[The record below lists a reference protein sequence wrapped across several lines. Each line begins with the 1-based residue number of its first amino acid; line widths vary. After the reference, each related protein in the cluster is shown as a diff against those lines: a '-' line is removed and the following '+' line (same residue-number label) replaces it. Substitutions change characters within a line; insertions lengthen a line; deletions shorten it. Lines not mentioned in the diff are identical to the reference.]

1 MKTDLRPYQIKAI
14 RRIIRIKKIERIFAK
29 DLTNVDMESRVD
41 SIIKTILIRN
51 PFISEWV
58 SLPYLCINK
67 Y

>member
-41 SIIKTILIRN
+41 YIIKTIL
-51 PFISEWV
+51 
-58 SLPYLCINK
+58 K
-67 Y
+67 